1 MRDIFESIAADQP
14 LDPTESAR
22 RNMRALRRRFYA
34 AAGVVE
40 RPSGFEIALDG
51 RPIRT
56 PARHPLAFPDR
67 PLAAAAAAEWDAQ
80 GEFIE
85 PGRMPLTRLANSIID
100 GVAAAPDAVAAEA
113 GSARLAS

>member
-1 MRDIFESIAADQP
+1 MRDIFESIASEQP

-22 RNMRALRRRFYA
+22 RNMRALRRRFYT

-40 RPSGFEIALDG
+40 GPAGFEIALDG

-67 PLAAAAAAEWDAQ
+67 ALAEAAAAEWDAQ
-80 GEFIE
+80 QSSSS
-85 PGRMPLTRLANSIID
+85 PPACR
-100 GVAAAPDAVAAEA
+100 
-113 GSARLAS
+113 